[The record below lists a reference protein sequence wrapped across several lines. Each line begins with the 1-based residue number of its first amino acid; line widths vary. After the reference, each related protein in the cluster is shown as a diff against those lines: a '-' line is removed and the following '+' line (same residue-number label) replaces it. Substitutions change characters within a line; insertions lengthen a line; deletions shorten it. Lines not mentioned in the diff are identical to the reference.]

1 MDLSSETETIFEPPS
16 LYLTLQ
22 TWSVCSV
29 KVWIHCR
36 VPASH
41 IFTVLSLELQESN
54 CSQSQRLQSNQI
66 WIDKET
72 ENSAKYRQTDRQT
85 DGQTNGQ
92 IGRQADTYIGY
103 THHKFPSGL
112 QCSLFLSTLHPKNVH
127 VTRMTARC
135 NKPIIR
141 REAQC
146 PHINYKSK
154 KLIGNTDRGQ
164 RTNIR
169 RQAHE
174 LTQRVLN
181 LYVYFTCASL
191 NAFKLFS

>member
-85 DGQTNGQ
+85 ETDNIHCMCWITCLNLLYTWIQSGHYQVKNQQ
-92 IGRQADTYIGY
+92 IT
-103 THHKFPSGL
+103 P
-112 QCSLFLSTLHPKNVH
+112 
-127 VTRMTARC
+127 MT
-135 NKPIIR
+135 
-141 REAQC
+141 
-146 PHINYKSK
+146 
-154 KLIGNTDRGQ
+154 
-164 RTNIR
+164 
-169 RQAHE
+169 HE
-174 LTQRVLN
+174 LIEFQP
-181 LYVYFTCASL
+181 S
-191 NAFKLFS
+191 